1 MVIMK
6 NNEELQIE
14 LTSDKLKQIG
24 DTLITKVYLGQ
35 TEYMIKEGTIIKIY
49 DKGNYNM
56 LLIRFKGKIG
66 HYHQCSK
73 QLKDTFFIF

>member
-1 MVIMK
+1 MK

-66 HYHQCSK
+66 YYHQCSK